1 MLNIQNPNKLLKRVP
16 AMPVVEEYDVEDIR
30 KYLGEFSYEKCK
42 IVMMGKDIL
51 SNKELLEKAGEPTS
65 GLKKEKWT
73 LAKYKNFEKNS
84 NS

>member
-1 MLNIQNPNKLLKRVP
+1 
-16 AMPVVEEYDVEDIR
+16 MPVVEEYDVEDIR